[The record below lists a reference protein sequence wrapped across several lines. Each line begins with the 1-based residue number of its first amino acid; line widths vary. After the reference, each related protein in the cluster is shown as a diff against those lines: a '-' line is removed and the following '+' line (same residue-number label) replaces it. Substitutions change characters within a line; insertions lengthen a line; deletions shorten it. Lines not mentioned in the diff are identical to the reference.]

1 MNRLRRIGIG
11 ALLGAVLTL
20 AIHPISRRYVLTPF
34 LEIGHSEAMSKTIWL
49 PRNLNVLPVPR
60 DTLIASVWMQTGAEM
75 LVAGREIP
83 PGDLERLIEVAEASA
98 KGDPDNGFWP
108 QIDAVFLWKAGK
120 KDRAMQQWFRASHA
134 TQWNDYQSHR
144 LQRVK
149 QDLQAVDGG
158 PMSWHAAAAY
168 FQRST
173 ATPRSIEWM
182 LRAFFKLKLSEPD
195 AVQLRLATL
204 RNGRLIREGAR
215 SVVVGDYGASMI
227 ELAAM
232 PFSVQ
237 PKGTPKEQLLAR
249 YAFVA
254 SIRPFGERIVEE
266 VDDAFRTNDAWF
278 ALAVPTQA
286 QESARNHSA
295 AAILL
300 ACTPGILLGIALIG
314 LALRGIVFLFEEMPK
329 SQALLQ
335 PPIAPILGI
344 FAGIALYMQTGLALA
359 AIAVA
364 MCFGFLAYE
373 PARVRKHRP
382 ERLGTGFSVA
392 VLILSVLFAIL
403 IGGFWLGIS
412 APSQEILPH
421 LKFPIEAFGGNTLLL
436 SLAALVLS
444 LLLLAAPGW
453 AIVERVPTPFATVV
467 TLREFSRKLFWG
479 AIIASVI
486 ATPMAV
492 YLDNQV
498 QESMTVLLTNE
509 PARYLLQ

>member
-1 MNRLRRIGIG
+1 
-11 ALLGAVLTL
+11 
-20 AIHPISRRYVLTPF
+20 
-34 LEIGHSEAMSKTIWL
+34 
-49 PRNLNVLPVPR
+49 
-60 DTLIASVWMQTGAEM
+60 M
-75 LVAGREIP
+75 LVSGKDISK
-83 PGDLERLIEVAEASA
+83 GDLERLIEVAGASG
-98 KGDPDNGFWP
+98 KGDPDNAFWP
-108 QIDAVFLWKAGK
+108 QIEAVFLWKSGK
-120 KDRAMQQWFRASHA
+120 KEQATQQWLRASHA

-144 LQRVK
+144 LQRVR
-149 QDLQAVDGG
+149 QDLQAIDGG

-173 ATPRSIEWM
+173 AVPRAIEWM
-182 LRAFFKLKLSEPD
+182 LRGIVKQGFHPPEE
-195 AVQLRLATL
+195 VQLRLATL

-215 SVVVGDYGASMI
+215 SVIVGDYGANMV
-227 ELAAM
+227 EQAVL
-232 PFSVQ
+232 PFEIR
-237 PKGTPKEQLLAR
+237 PKGTPKDQILAR

-254 SIRPFGERIVEE
+254 SIRPFGERTVLE
-266 VDDAFRTNDAWF
+266 VDEAFRTNDAWF

-286 QESARNHSA
+286 QESARKHSA
-295 AAILL
+295 ASIFL

-344 FAGIALYMQTGLALA
+344 FAGVAVYLQTGLALA

-364 MCFGFLAYE
+364 LCFGFLAYE

-382 ERLGTGFSVA
+382 DRLGTGFRAA
-392 VLILSVLFAIL
+392 VIILSILFGVL
-403 IGGFWLGIS
+403 IGGFWLGVS
-412 APSQEILPH
+412 APGQEILPN
-421 LKFPIEAFGGNTLLL
+421 LRVPVEAFGGNTLLL

-453 AIVERVPTPFATVV
+453 AIVERVPTPWATVV
-467 TLREFSRKLFWG
+467 TLREFARRLFWG
-479 AIIASVI
+479 AMIGSVI
-486 ATPMAV
+486 ATPLAV
-492 YLDNQV
+492 YLDNQI

>member
-11 ALLGAVLTL
+11 ALIGAILTL
-20 AIHPISRRYVLTPF
+20 ALHPISRRYVLTPF
-34 LEIGHSEAMSKTIWL
+34 TEIGRSQAMGQTLWL

-60 DTLIASVWMQTGAEM
+60 DTLIASVWMQTGAEI
-75 LVAGREIP
+75 LVAGRTIS
-83 PGDLERLIEVAEASA
+83 PGDLDRLIEVAEASA
-98 KGDPDNGFWP
+98 KGDPDNAFWP
-108 QIDAVFLWKAGK
+108 QIDAVFLLKAGK
-120 KDRAMQQWFRASHA
+120 KERAIQQWLRASHA

-149 QDLQAVDGG
+149 EDLQPVDGG
-158 PMSWHAAAAY
+158 PMAWHAAAAY

-173 ATPRSIEWM
+173 AGTRAFEWM
-182 LRAFFKLKLSEPD
+182 LRSFFKLQLSGPD
-195 AVQLRLATL
+195 ELQLRIATL

-215 SVVVGDYGASMI
+215 SVIVGDYGANMI
-227 ELAAM
+227 EVAA
-232 PFSVQ
+232 Q
-237 PKGTPKEQLLAR
+237 PLQLRPKQTPKEQILAR
-249 YAFVA
+249 YDFVA
-254 SIRPFGERIVEE
+254 SVRPFGERIVEE
-266 VDDAFRTNDAWF
+266 VDDAYRTNDAWF

-286 QESARNHSA
+286 QESAKGYSA

-300 ACTPGILLGIALIG
+300 ACIPGILLGIAIVG
-314 LALRGIVFLFEEMPK
+314 LVLRGIVFLFEEMPK

-382 ERLGTGFSVA
+382 ERLGAGFSVA
-392 VLILSVLFAIL
+392 VTSLSVLFAIL
-403 IGGFWLGIS
+403 IGGFWLGMS
-412 APSQEILPH
+412 APCQEILPN
-421 LKFPIEAFGGNTLLL
+421 LPVPVDAFGGNTLLL

-467 TLREFSRKLFWG
+467 TLREFSRRLFWG

-486 ATPMAV
+486 ATPLAV